1 MIHYPIVVDFCI
13 IAMRQ
18 IFFYKSTC
26 YFINYTGQT
35 ELPEMLNLCLS
46 MVWYSI
52 SVCLWT
58 YIQSLFISGPYSL
71 GVYRST
77 GGAVTQGLSS
87 NRTKLNRQW
96 KTGVISS
103 KRKSDK
109 IVQIRKDISITF
121 IEDIPE
127 KTMVLSEQHVD
138 KLRDCDGVVT
148 KG

>member
-1 MIHYPIVVDFCI
+1 
-13 IAMRQ
+13 
-18 IFFYKSTC
+18 
-26 YFINYTGQT
+26 
-35 ELPEMLNLCLS
+35 

-52 SVCLWT
+52 SVYLWT
-58 YIQSLFISGPYSL
+58 YIQSLFNSGPYIL

-87 NRTKLNRQW
+87 NSTKLNRQW
-96 KTGVISS
+96 KTGFISS

-127 KTMVLSEQHVD
+127 KKWSLASNMCISCAIAMVRWLTD
-138 KLRDCDGVVT
+138 KIFEGQTDSCI
-148 KG
+148 